1 MAAKPLKLFYCYAR
15 EDKIFRDKLDIH
27 LSLLKRRK
35 QVTTW
40 SDREIGPGKE
50 WEKEIDI
57 HLNTAQ
63 LILLF
68 ISPDFLASDYSYGVE
83 MKRALER
90 HHEGTARVIPIILR
104 PVYWEDAPFSHL
116 QVLPADAKP
125 ITLWPDSDVAFRE
138 ITLGISEAIREL
150 RPLLKTKKEWL
161 DEGWTLYRL
170 ERYDEALA
178 AFDQSIRLKSNS
190 TDSWNGKGWALYRLE
205 RYGEA
210 LAAFDQSI
218 RFDPK
223 SADSWDGKSWSF
235 YRLRRYDEA
244 LVAFEQILHLNP
256 DLHNTWDA
264 WDGRGWT
271 FYRLERYDEALA
283 AFEQALH
290 FDPDSPD
297 SWDGKANTFRK
308 LKRIQEA
315 RHAFEKVHQLRN
327 R

>member
-178 AFDQSIRLKSNS
+178 AFDQR
-190 TDSWNGKGWALYRLE
+190 
-205 RYGEA
+205 
-210 LAAFDQSI
+210 I
-218 RFDPK
+218 RFDPE

-235 YRLRRYDEA
+235 SRLRRYDEA

-256 DLHNTWDA
+256 DLHNTLDA

-271 FYRLERYDEALA
+271 LYRLERYDEALA